1 MSLMLYEQFGK
12 LIIFCQRDSDFTRIR
27 IDQYL
32 GRHTKKP
39 LSVVNGR
46 KIFAWPD
53 AGANLL

>member
-1 MSLMLYEQFGK
+1 MLYEQFGK